1 MELFFESL
9 RALNSNKLRTFLSML
24 GIIIGVTAVIAVI
37 AIGTG
42 TTEEINKTVA
52 SLGSNVI
59 IAIPSS
65 NSNFKF
71 NFANEIENMA
81 PNISKATGILQSSA
95 PVSYSNNN
103 TSSTIYA
110 SSPNIF
116 QVLNLN
122 IEYGREINESDF
134 NKNNIVI
141 GNRIARN
148 LFNNINPLGETVYLT
163 HSNREITR
171 KIPFKIVGV
180 IERTGSR
187 ILYDAD
193 RMIIMHYNTG
203 DSRLFHTQGS
213 ISQIIV
219 SAKNEFVAK
228 NAMLELD
235 FYLNNKFDNERA
247 YNLISQDSI
256 LSVMNQITTMM
267 NLLLLAIAAISL
279 LVGGIGIMNIMLVSV
294 TERTREIGIK
304 MALGATRKRILTEFL
319 IESVLITFVAGII
332 GIILGAALSNFIA
345 FLAREYQL
353 KSVVNLF
360 AVLIAF
366 GISTSIGLFFGIY
379 PASKAS
385 KLSPIEALRYE

>member
-193 RMIIMHYNTG
+193 RMIIMHYNIG